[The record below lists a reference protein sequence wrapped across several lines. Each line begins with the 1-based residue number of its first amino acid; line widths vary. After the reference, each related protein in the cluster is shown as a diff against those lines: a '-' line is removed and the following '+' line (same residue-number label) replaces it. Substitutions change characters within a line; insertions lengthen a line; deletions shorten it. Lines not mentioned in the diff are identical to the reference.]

1 MVKFD
6 MGAAWEDT
14 QQLLKS
20 HTALIGTIA
29 GVFLFLPALAF
40 AWFGPAPIEPPAN
53 ADFNQIM
60 ESFRA
65 SFRQMLPGQIA
76 VAACSIIG
84 TAGILRLWLSR
95 TGTSVGEALT
105 FAATVFPTMLAI
117 QILCGFA
124 IGFGAILLIIPG
136 IYLIGR
142 LSLVTPAVAD
152 RGLYNPFEAIR
163 TSWELTRNNGWA
175 IFFFLFLVGL
185 VIVIAGLIIGGV
197 VSLVAGSGPGVGRI
211 LSGFIEAA
219 FGAIGSLVSTAVAA
233 AVYRQ
238 LALRT
243 SSDVFQ

>member
-6 MGAAWEDT
+6 MGAAWDDT

-20 HTALIGTIA
+20 HSALIATIA
-29 GVFLFLPALAF
+29 GVFFFLPALAF

-53 ADFNQIM
+53 ADLNQVM

-65 SFRQMLPGQIA
+65 NFRQMIPGQIVVGLFA
-76 VAACSIIG
+76 IIG
-84 TAGILRLWLSR
+84 SAGILRLWLSR

-105 FAATVFPTMLAI
+105 FAVTFFPTMVAI

-124 IGFGAILLIIPG
+124 IGIGAILLILPG
-136 IYLIGR
+136 LYLIGR
-142 LSLVTPAVAD
+142 LALVTPAVAD
-152 RGLYNPFEAIR
+152 RSIYNPFEAIR

-185 VIVIAGLIIGGV
+185 VIVIAGLIIGGL
-197 VSLVAGSGPGVGRI
+197 VSAIAGSEPGFGRM
-211 LSGFIEAA
+211 LGGFVEAA
-219 FGAIGSLVSTAVAA
+219 FGAIGSLVSTAIAA
-233 AVYRQ
+233 ATYRQ